1 VRPVIYVGT
10 SGWSYVWN
18 PDGLEWYARL
28 SGLNAVELN
37 MSFYSYPRARQVERW
52 SRIGG
57 NLRWAVKVHRSITH
71 LRKLGEGCERA
82 WKTFKSRFHPLE
94 REGLL
99 DFYLFQL
106 PPRLVPSPRLL
117 RRVKRFAEEL
127 GERMAL
133 EPRNV
138 EWLRED
144 VINALRDFG
153 ATMVSVDA
161 PEFRWLV
168 RTSNSVYLRMHGR
181 TAWYAHR
188 YSKEELRSVAVKAL
202 SLGADRLYVFFNN
215 DHDMLDNAREMLA
228 LLGSLGGVGAV
239 S

>member
-18 PDGLEWYARL
+18 PDGLEWYARH

-52 SRIGG
+52 SRVGG

-82 WKTFKSRFHPLE
+82 WETFKSRFYPLE

-138 EWLRED
+138 AWLSED
-144 VINALRDFG
+144 IVGALRDLG
-153 ATMVSVDA
+153 VTMVSVDA
-161 PEFRWLV
+161 PEFGWLV
-168 RTSNSVYLRMHGR
+168 RTSGSVYLRMHGR

-188 YSKEELRSVAVKAL
+188 YSREELRSLAVRAL
-202 SLGADRLYVFFNN
+202 GLRAERLYVFFNN

-228 LLGSLGGVGAV
+228 LLRSLEE
-239 S
+239 SSSD